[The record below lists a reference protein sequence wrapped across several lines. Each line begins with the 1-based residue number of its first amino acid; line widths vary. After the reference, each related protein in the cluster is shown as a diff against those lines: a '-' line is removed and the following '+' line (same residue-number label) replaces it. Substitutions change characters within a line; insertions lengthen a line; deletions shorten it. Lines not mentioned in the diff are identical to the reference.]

1 MAFFANKADFTH
13 TGRFYGVPLYL
24 NLNDSV
30 PVVAGTNIIF
40 DWLFSIM
47 VLFHNTIIEF
57 GAQLF
62 AFLLDYPYEAGFP
75 FIITG
80 EIKK

>member
-1 MAFFANKADFTH
+1 MGFFANRADFTH

-24 NLNDSV
+24 NLTNDI
-30 PVVAGTNIIF
+30 PVVSGTNIIF
-40 DWLFSIM
+40 DWLFSVM
-47 VLFHNTIIEF
+47 VFFHNTVIEF
-57 GAQLF
+57 GAQTL
-62 AFLLDYPYEAGFP
+62 AFLFNYPYEAGFP